1 MEVFIKAE
9 RVSLEVPLYLQHER
23 EARNWRALFLGAA
36 FDPPKRRLA
45 CLLDDVSFD
54 IREGDRVALIGANGA
69 GKSTLLKVLNGAYTP
84 TSGRLLVNGRRQA
97 LLNMSLGFNGE
108 ATLRENI
115 FLRGTAMGLETSYLR
130 NQINSILAFAELTGK
145 ASHRLHTL
153 SSGQRMRL
161 GFAISTALQQ
171 DILLMD
177 EWVGTGDANFMARAT
192 ERLKNRVEGS
202 KIVVLASH
210 SLGLLRE
217 ICNKGMVIEG
227 GRMLYS
233 GDVESAIKH
242 YRGILGRRWACGS
255 QPVDYAKDLAY
266 GYVDELSA
274 KGNGV
279 LELTGWA
286 TSTTGAH
293 PQHLALRLRGATY
306 PPQSIA
312 RIKRPDVAKRFGLDD
327 PGCGFRATF
336 DIGTAEPIPDLADAT
351 VLTGMSAENLSTE
364 LRLSESVALALHA
377 PSGGAELQA

>member
-1 MEVFIKAE
+1 MEVSIRAE
-9 RVSLEVPLYLQHER
+9 HVSLEVPLYLQHER
-23 EARNWRALFLGAA
+23 QAKNWKSLFFGAA

-45 CLLDDVSFD
+45 QLLNDVSFH

-69 GKSTLLKVLNGAYTP
+69 GKSTLLKVLNGAYAP
-84 TSGRLLVNGRRQA
+84 SSGELVIHGRRQA

-108 ATLRENI
+108 ATVRENI

-130 NQINSILAFAELTGK
+130 SEINSILAFAELSGK

-153 SSGQRMRL
+153 SSGQKMRL
-161 GFAISTALQQ
+161 GFAISTSLQQ

-210 SLGLLRE
+210 SLDLLRE

-233 GDVESAIKH
+233 GDVESAIMH
-242 YRGILGRRWACGS
+242 YRGILGRRWAFGS
-255 QPVDYAKDLAY
+255 QPVDYTRDLAY
-266 GYVDELSA
+266 GYVDELSE
-274 KGNGV
+274 KGKGL

-286 TSTTGAH
+286 TSTTGVH
-293 PQHLALRLRGATY
+293 PEHLALRLRGTTHS
-306 PPQSIA
+306 PQSFA
-312 RIKRPDVAKRFGLDD
+312 RVKRPDVAKRFGLAD
-327 PGCGFRATF
+327 PDCGFRATF
-336 DIGTAEPIPDLADAT
+336 DVGNGGQPPDLAGAT
-351 VLTGMSAENLSTE
+351 VVTGLSAEDLSTE
-364 LRLSESVALALHA
+364 LRLSESVALALHSS
-377 PSGGAELQA
+377 SGTTELQA

>member
-1 MEVFIKAE
+1 
-9 RVSLEVPLYLQHER
+9 
-23 EARNWRALFLGAA
+23 
-36 FDPPKRRLA
+36 
-45 CLLDDVSFD
+45 
-54 IREGDRVALIGANGA
+54 
-69 GKSTLLKVLNGAYTP
+69 
-84 TSGRLLVNGRRQA
+84 
-97 LLNMSLGFNGE
+97 
-108 ATLRENI
+108 
-115 FLRGTAMGLETSYLR
+115 
-130 NQINSILAFAELTGK
+130 
-145 ASHRLHTL
+145 
-153 SSGQRMRL
+153 
-161 GFAISTALQQ
+161 
-171 DILLMD
+171 
-177 EWVGTGDANFMARAT
+177 
-192 ERLKNRVEGS
+192 
-202 KIVVLASH
+202 
-210 SLGLLRE
+210 
-217 ICNKGMVIEG
+217 MVIEG

-364 LRLSESVALALHA
+364 LRLSESAALALHA